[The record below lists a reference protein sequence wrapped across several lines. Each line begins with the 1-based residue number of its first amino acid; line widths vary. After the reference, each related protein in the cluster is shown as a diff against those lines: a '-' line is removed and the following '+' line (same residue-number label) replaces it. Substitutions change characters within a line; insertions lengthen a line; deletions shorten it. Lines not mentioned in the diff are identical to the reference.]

1 MKPSFKVW
9 WLIIVACV
17 GFNFS
22 RLNTGVVLGGY
33 ALAEYIEQRQAKKA
47 REQVLED
54 VMHGWEQRKNDAE
67 TEEKGNFTRVR
78 LVGQNQIIVARIA
91 ELISRMP

>member
-22 RLNTGVVLGGY
+22 RLNTGVVLGG
-33 ALAEYIEQRQAKKA
+33 
-47 REQVLED
+47 
-54 VMHGWEQRKNDAE
+54 HGWEQRKNDAE

-78 LVGQNQIIVARIA
+78 LVGQNPSWQGLR
-91 ELISRMP
+91 S